1 MEHSS
6 EVLAFLHSIYTNLGI
21 GFEEVFKTQSIT
33 LWGYALTHV
42 PFNVIMC
49 LIGVM
54 LGTLIGVLPGIGPVA
69 TIAMLL
75 PVTFNLSPVAAL
87 IMLAG
92 IYYGAQYGGS
102 TTAILVNLPGESSSV
117 VTCLDGYQMARRGR
131 AGPALAT
138 AALGSFFAGC
148 VSTLIVAMFAPPL
161 AEVALKFGPSEYFS
175 LMVLGLVS
183 AVVLAAGSLIKA
195 IAMVILGLL
204 LGLVGTDVNSG
215 VLRFSFGISE
225 MADGIGFVTVAMG
238 MFGIAEIIGNLDQK
252 EQREVFTHKVSHL
265 FPSTTDWERIW
276 GPTVRGTALGSALGI
291 LPGGGALLASFGA
304 YTMEK
309 KVSFNA
315 HEFGKGA
322 IEGVAAPESA
332 NNAGAQTSFIPLLTL
347 GIPSNAVMALMIGA
361 MMIQGIAPGPQV
373 MNEKK
378 ELFWG
383 MIASMWVGNLMLVVL
398 NLPLI
403 GMWIKL
409 LTVPYRWLYPSI
421 LLFMAVGVFS
431 ISNQPFDCFLM
442 SLFGLLGYVCVKLE
456 CEPAPLILGFIL
468 GPLMEENLRR
478 AMLLSRGDWHVF
490 ISNDKPI
497 SQGFLIASAL
507 LLAVIALPAL
517 RRKREE
523 AFSEDG
529 AAQQEAMAASASR
542 EQSEALEVKADEE
555 ANTTRKWN
563 VYRGEDGNIVAVKE
577 GFSIAAFL
585 FVGLWALMKDLF
597 WATAIPFAAGAV
609 LLVVAFVW
617 EGWSYQTYGWAAA
630 ALWLPF
636 AVVYGL
642 KANRWLMDKYERHHY
657 KLVRQVTAK
666 NAGTAIERGRRLA
679 AAAT

>member
-1 MEHSS
+1 
-6 EVLAFLHSIYTNLGI
+6 
-21 GFEEVFKTQSIT
+21 
-33 LWGYALTHV
+33 
-42 PFNVIMC
+42 
-49 LIGVM
+49 
-54 LGTLIGVLPGIGPVA
+54 
-69 TIAMLL
+69 
-75 PVTFNLSPVAAL
+75 
-87 IMLAG
+87 
-92 IYYGAQYGGS
+92 
-102 TTAILVNLPGESSSV
+102 V
-117 VTCLDGYQMARRGR
+117 VTCIDGYQMARRGR

-138 AALGSFFAGC
+138 AALSSFFAGC

-161 AEVALKFGPSEYFS
+161 AEVALKFGPAEYFS

-183 AVVLAAGSLIKA
+183 AVVLASGSLIKA

-215 VLRFSFGISE
+215 VLRFAFGISE
-225 MADGIGFVTVAMG
+225 LADGIGFVTVAMG
-238 MFGIAEIIGNLDQK
+238 MFGIAEIIANLEQK
-252 EQREVFTHKVSHL
+252 ENREIFTSKVSHL
-265 FPSTTDWERIW
+265 FPNTTDWERIW

-373 MNEKK
+373 MTERK

-383 MIASMWVGNLMLVVL
+383 MIASMWVGNLMLVIL

-421 LLFMAVGVFS
+421 LLFMLVGVFS

-442 SLFGLLGYVCVKLE
+442 ALFGMLGYICVKLE

-478 AMLLSRGDWHVF
+478 AMLLSRGDWQVF

-497 SQGFLIASAL
+497 SQGFLIASAV
-507 LLAVIALPAL
+507 LLAIIALPAL
-517 RRKREE
+517 RKKREE

-529 AAQQEAMAASASR
+529 TAQAAAAGPADGSKPV
-542 EQSEALEVKADEE
+542 ETKADDD
-555 ANTTRKWN
+555 AGATRKWN
-563 VYRGEDGNIVAVKE
+563 VYQGADGNLVAVSE
-577 GFSIAAFL
+577 GFNLAAF
-585 FVGLWALMKDLF
+585 FFSGLWALMKDLF
-597 WATAIPFAAGAV
+597 LATMV
-609 LLVVAFVW
+609 WLVAFVVLTAVSFFW
-617 EGWSYQTYGWAAA
+617 LGLDLKTFGWCMLGLSV
-630 ALWLPF
+630 PF
-636 AVVYGL
+636 GIVYGL

-666 NAGTAIERGRRLA
+666 NADIAIARGRRLA